1 MEPLSIAIYIFIGI
15 LVSLFIDMVSLSI
28 GGLGLTNWHRSLW
41 ILCWPLVVLYLW
53 LLDDE

>member
-15 LVSLFIDMVSLSI
+15 LVSLFIDLVSLSV

-41 ILCWPLVVLYLW
+41 ILCWPFVVLYLW
-53 LLDDE
+53 LSDDE